1 MALLYKS
8 QYTHC
13 CAHTHKFLSST
24 HLKQNTSFCIAF
36 TVLHMKIQH
45 FHEVM
50 WNSRHQLQPIRW
62 HDFHFPKRLTQLG
75 KTVYPLLLF
84 ASFLSSSI
92 CYLLQEIQILLS
104 RLCHMCKGKSRS
116 WFPIYNS
123 TFPVMLHSLNSF
135 WLKERKLCSWLQ
147 PLASRYVRVKM
158 FMDLLFCSGLH
169 GPRVA
174 HSLQQ
179 TVCINCIGTFCHLQN
194 NWDGERVPQFN
205 IHQPLDQVIHWSR
218 SIVWWTGTQTNTIEQ
233 NHIIG

>member
-1 MALLYKS
+1 
-8 QYTHC
+8 
-13 CAHTHKFLSST
+13 
-24 HLKQNTSFCIAF
+24 
-36 TVLHMKIQH
+36 MKMQH
-45 FHEVM
+45 FHEVK
-50 WNSRHQLQPIRW
+50 WNSRIHSQLIWW

-75 KTVYPLLLF
+75 ETVYPLLLF

-135 WLKERKLCSWLQ
+135 WPKKRKRCFFLANYCSCVLDFNHWL
-147 PLASRYVRVKM
+147 AGIWEWKCFWTFCY
-158 FMDLLFCSGLH
+158 CSGLH

-174 HSLQQ
+174 QSLQQ

-205 IHQPLDQVIHWSR
+205 VHQTLDQVIHWSR
-218 SIVWWTGTQTNTIEQ
+218 SIFWWTGTQTNTNEQ